1 MTDEQLDEMFMDIRE
16 DYESQFIKHYFDKEY
31 SKLTK
36 DDKHEMNCFG
46 AYGIAEWVIENVKGI
61 KNEN

>member
-31 SKLTK
+31 SELTK

-61 KNEN
+61 K